1 MKKFFQDFKKFAT
14 RGNVVDMAVGV
25 IIGSAFTA
33 IVNSLVKDILMPLIV
48 WLFPVQDLSNLCIVL
63 RPESVEGAGDALIW
77 NYGNFIMAVI
87 NFLIVAFVLFIVLR
101 SIMNARG
108 FVADKYPFI
117 DKKEEKQLR
126 KEGKTKEE
134 MKAINDERK
143 AAKEK
148 EEALKK
154 AQEEAESEKGLL
166 KRAVELLEQI
176 EKK

>member
-1 MKKFFQDFKKFAT
+1 
-14 RGNVVDMAVGV
+14 
-25 IIGSAFTA
+25 
-33 IVNSLVKDILMPLIV
+33 
-48 WLFPVQDLSNLCIVL
+48 
-63 RPESVEGAGDALIW
+63 
-77 NYGNFIMAVI
+77 
-87 NFLIVAFVLFIVLR
+87 
-101 SIMNARG
+101 
-108 FVADKYPFI
+108 
-117 DKKEEKQLR
+117 
-126 KEGKTKEE
+126 

>member
-1 MKKFFQDFKKFAT
+1 MKKIILFT
-14 RGNVVDMAVGV
+14 V
-25 IIGSAFTA
+25 IIIFIPFV
-33 IVNSLVKDILMPLIV
+33 IVSFFK
-48 WLFPVQDLSNLCIVL
+48 
-63 RPESVEGAGDALIW
+63 
-77 NYGNFIMAVI
+77 
-87 NFLIVAFVLFIVLR
+87 
-101 SIMNARG
+101 
-108 FVADKYPFI
+108 I